1 MIDPGRVGELTSADG
16 MPLRFRSWKAASAR
30 GALLI
35 VHGLG
40 EHSGRYAALAE
51 RFVAGGISVY
61 APDLRGHGLSG
72 GRRGHVDRFG
82 DYLSELDRSLA
93 EARSLSGGLP
103 MVLFGHSMGGLVALR
118 YAEARPEIDLAG
130 LALSAP
136 QLSLADPPPAWLR
149 MAAVALEAVLP
160 FLPLSTRIDP
170 QDLSNDPAEVQ
181 AYRDDPLVHDRIT
194 PRLFREMQRTM
205 GAAVR
210 DLPRIRVPAALVMI
224 PSADPVVDPRTT
236 REMAVA
242 LRAFTSVD
250 LREYPGLFHEPL
262 HDTGRERVSA
272 DLLAWVAERIA

>member
-1 MIDPGRVGELTSADG
+1 MIDPGRVRELTSADG
-16 MPLRFRSWKAASAR
+16 TPLRFRSWEATSPR
-30 GALLI
+30 GALLV

-51 RFVAGGISVY
+51 RFTAAGISVY

-72 GRRGHVDRFG
+72 GRRGHVDGFG
-82 DYLSELDRSLA
+82 DYLSEVDRALA

-103 MVLFGHSMGGLVALR
+103 TVLFGHSMGGLVALR
-118 YAEARPEIDLAG
+118 YAETRPETDLAG
-130 LALSAP
+130 LALAAP

-149 MAAVALEAVLP
+149 MAAVVLETILP
-160 FLPLSTRIDP
+160 SLPLSNRLDP
-170 QDLSNDPAEVQ
+170 EDLSNDPAEVQ

-194 PRLFREMQRTM
+194 PRLFREMQRAM
-205 GAAVR
+205 DAAVR

-224 PSADPVVDPRTT
+224 PGADPVVDPPTT
-236 REMAVA
+236 REVAVA

-250 LREYPGLFHEPL
+250 VREYPGLFHEPL
-262 HDTGRERVSA
+262 HDTGRETVSA